1 MKSSVALGDVAKF
14 VNGAAFKPEDWGD
27 EGLPIIRIQNLTDPS
42 KPYNRT
48 LRAVSDILR
57 VRRGD
62 LLVSWSATLGV
73 FTWDLDE
80 DGLLN
85 QHIFRVLPDE
95 TKVDRAYF
103 RFALNEAIGTMG
115 EHLHGAT
122 MQHVNRGAFVGT
134 RVPLPSLLEQ
144 RRIAA
149 ILDQADE
156 LRTKRRRSLELLD
169 ELADSNFAS
178 LEAEI
183 ESSSGQVCIRDVADI
198 QTGPFGSLLHKEDYE
213 FGSVPIVNPTHIVD
227 GEIVPDPKLTVSIE
241 KCQELAVFALR
252 AGDVVLG
259 RRGEMGRAAVVRE
272 GSLPLLCGTGSM
284 ILRPRAGRING
295 EVLATTIRGPKARK
309 SLADAALGATMLNL
323 NQRIVGDISI
333 ALPDFDTQSAFA
345 NSSYLLRIQRE
356 SILGQIAVLDEL
368 FAGIQHRAF
377 RGEL

>member
-103 RFALNEAIGTMG
+103 RFALNEAIGTMV
-115 EHLHGAT
+115 EHRHGAT

-156 LRTKRRRSLELLD
+156 LRTKPRSTGRVE
-169 ELADSNFAS
+169 ELA
-178 LEAEI
+178 
-183 ESSSGQVCIRDVADI
+183 
-198 QTGPFGSLLHKEDYE
+198 
-213 FGSVPIVNPTHIVD
+213 
-227 GEIVPDPKLTVSIE
+227 
-241 KCQELAVFALR
+241 
-252 AGDVVLG
+252 
-259 RRGEMGRAAVVRE
+259 
-272 GSLPLLCGTGSM
+272 
-284 ILRPRAGRING
+284 
-295 EVLATTIRGPKARK
+295 AR
-309 SLADAALGATMLNL
+309 
-323 NQRIVGDISI
+323 
-333 ALPDFDTQSAFA
+333 
-345 NSSYLLRIQRE
+345 
-356 SILGQIAVLDEL
+356 
-368 FAGIQHRAF
+368 
-377 RGEL
+377 